1 MSRRI
6 EEVMTKGV
14 QCVAESASV
23 RDVALLMRDRDI
35 GDVLVCD
42 KAGKLCG
49 IITDR
54 DIAVR
59 VIAEGKDPDDVTVG
73 DVCSPQ
79 VVTLAPNATD
89 EDAIRI
95 MRDKAIR
102 RVPVVDGDKPI
113 GIVSIG
119 DLAVSNDPKSALA
132 SISSASPNN

>member
-1 MSRRI
+1 
-6 EEVMTKGV
+6 MTKGV
-14 QCVAESASV
+14 QCVSEGASV
-23 RDVALLMRDRDI
+23 REVALLMRDRDI

-42 KAGKLCG
+42 DAGKLCG

-54 DIAVR
+54 DITVR
-59 VIAEGKDPDDVTVG
+59 VVAEGKDPDDVKVR
-73 DVCSPQ
+73 DCCSAQ
-79 VVTLAPNATD
+79 VVTLSPTATD

-95 MRDKAIR
+95 MREKAVR
-102 RVPVVDGDKPI
+102 RVPVVDGDKPV